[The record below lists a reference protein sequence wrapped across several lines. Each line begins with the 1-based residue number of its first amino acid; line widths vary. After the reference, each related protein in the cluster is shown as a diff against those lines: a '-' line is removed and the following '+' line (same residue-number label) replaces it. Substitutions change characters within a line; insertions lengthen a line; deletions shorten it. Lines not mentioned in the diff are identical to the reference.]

1 MIDGWAV
8 VPGAGVSPGNL
19 LGMQIIKSH
28 STPIQLE
35 AVGVGLSNL
44 CFKAFWVI
52 PMPTTDVE
60 GSLAIN
66 CVY

>member
-1 MIDGWAV
+1 MDDWAM
-8 VPGAGVSPGNL
+8 VPGAGVSPRNL

-44 CFKAFWVI
+44 CFKALWVI
-52 PMPTTDVE
+52 PMSTSDIR
-60 GSLAIN
+60 GSLVIN